1 MDDLASLVRLLPLFI
16 PLFLVEMGLM
26 VIAVIDIVKRERVR
40 GGNKVI
46 WLLVAI
52 FVGVIGPIVYL
63 LFGREE
69 APHDSD

>member
-63 LFGREE
+63 LFEREE
-69 APHDSD
+69 APHDGD

>member
-69 APHDSD
+69 APHDGD